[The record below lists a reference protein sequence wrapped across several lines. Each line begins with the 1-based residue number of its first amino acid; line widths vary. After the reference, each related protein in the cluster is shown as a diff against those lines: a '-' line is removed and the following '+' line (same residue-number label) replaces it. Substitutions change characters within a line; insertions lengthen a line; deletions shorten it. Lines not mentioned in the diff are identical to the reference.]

1 MCFYWLLLIN
11 KSGEPSTLAFS
22 ELQKC
27 FGFRRANLAMHRAGL
42 TFEFFEGFTTIEL
55 GTLVQDLWRKQNA
68 CEWGALVAT
77 SRIVALL
84 ATDNNLPD
92 PIVNISLAIQLEAA
106 QPFLKS
112 KPNHNT
118 IYCFL
123 ISSFSYCS

>member
-1 MCFYWLLLIN
+1 MALFDPVACLELLEY
-11 KSGEPSTLAFS
+11 S
-22 ELQKC
+22 
-27 FGFRRANLAMHRAGL
+27 
-42 TFEFFEGFTTIEL
+42 TTIKL
-55 GTLVQDLWRKQNA
+55 DNFAQQLWRKQNA

-118 IYCFL
+118 IHCFV